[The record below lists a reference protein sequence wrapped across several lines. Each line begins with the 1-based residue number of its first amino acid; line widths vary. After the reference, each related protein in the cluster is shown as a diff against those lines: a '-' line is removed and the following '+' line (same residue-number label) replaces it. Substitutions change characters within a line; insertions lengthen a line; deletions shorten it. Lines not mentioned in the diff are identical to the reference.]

1 MAGHRDRS
9 RDRWPSAP
17 DGPHDGVPPRASD
30 QVRPHELIVAARVAD
45 GLVYAVGGAG
55 VLAGGLLFRDGG
67 IGFALVAWALT
78 FVAGAG
84 LRLASWATRALA
96 QLLMRSQRM
105 EEDLAVLLRDRTAA
119 DPPTPAP
126 GRADAPPD
134 PYRRWGGFH

>member
-9 RDRWPSAP
+9 REGWASAP
-17 DGPHDGVPPRASD
+17 DDQAATRASD
-30 QVRPHELIVAARVAD
+30 QVRPRELIVAARVAD

-96 QLLMRSQRM
+96 QLLVRSQRM
-105 EEDLAVLLRDRTAA
+105 EDDLATLLRARTAA
-119 DPPTPAP
+119 DPPPPAP
-126 GRADAPPD
+126 GRADPPPD